1 MSMAKAGSCRLMNL
15 IRDRVEPVGRSR
27 NKPAS
32 KLWPKRTKRLLL
44 VSLIFAD
51 KDFTCQRAIEVH
63 TDSEQ
68 DIFRF
73 GERSPAGL
81 SGPKDMVTAPRAQN
95 PRTISPIV

>member
-1 MSMAKAGSCRLMNL
+1 MSMASRFLLANNL

-44 VSLIFAD
+44 VSLISPT
-51 KDFTCQRAIEVH
+51 KTLTCQRAIEVH

-73 GERSPAGL
+73 GERVRQGFPGR
-81 SGPKDMVTAPRAQN
+81 KTW
-95 PRTISPIV
+95 